1 MPEGYEKRFNEI
13 VANSLIKF
21 LETKFNSN
29 TVEALESHLQ
39 ENGSSLKTIANSP
52 RLLKKVLFVIFKA
65 GAESTEAEII
75 RALFSE
81 FGFETELTDL
91 EEALAL
97 LSGVVKGAENEGADS
112 LSETRVN
119 NINRE
124 LGHTIIVQN
133 KSKLRVYTCKDCG
146 AIFLFKDDVDYN
158 SHEIKHKK

>member
-1 MPEGYEKRFNEI
+1 MTEGYEKGFNEI

-39 ENGSSLKTIANSP
+39 ANGSSLKTIANSP
-52 RLLKKVLFVIFKA
+52 RLLKKELFVIFKA
-65 GAESTEAEII
+65 GAESIEAEII

-91 EEALAL
+91 QEALAL
-97 LSGVVKGAENEGADS
+97 LSGIVKGAENEGADS

-124 LGHTIIVQN
+124 LSHTIIVQN
-133 KSKLRVYTCKDCG
+133 PKLRVYTCKDCG
-146 AIFLFKDDVDYN
+146 AIFLFKDDVDFN
-158 SHEIKHKK
+158 SHETKHKK